1 MEANKILTSLV
12 SCNRIGYNIWLVAT
26 DLQENQSC
34 LCELHLIKLE
44 TILQKRWRL
53 NIFFRP
59 EVRSTP
65 SLGSQWMNAD
75 RLRNLLLSSIGENVN
90 RVLFWTKYCEQS
102 FFCKIRIGKQF
113 LVKLI
118 SRPFHWRDLEENAM
132 AVCSQM
138 VWKHNWPHCSLH
150 NPPP

>member
-12 SCNRIGYNIWLVAT
+12 SCNRIGYNIWLVPQIYRKINHVCVNSIWSSWKQFFRNVE
-26 DLQENQSC
+26 DL
-34 LCELHLIKLE
+34 
-44 TILQKRWRL
+44 
-53 NIFFRP
+53 IFFQTWSAINPLFRKP
-59 EVRSTP
+59 VDECRQAEKFAFEFNRGKYELCFVS
-65 SLGSQWMNAD
+65 NKI
-75 RLRNLLLSSIGENVN
+75 LRANLFSS
-90 RVLFWTKYCEQS
+90 
-102 FFCKIRIGKQF
+102 KIRIGKQL